1 MESLVFEGIFWEHL
15 DSIAFLSLD
24 RSHFAGKEGQS
35 HGRSLCFLVVAG
47 LLLA

>member
-1 MESLVFEGIFWEHL
+1 MESLVFRGLFWDHW
-15 DSIAFLSLD
+15 DSIAFLSSD

-35 HGRSLCFLVVAG
+35 HGRSLCFLVAG